1 MNIALE
7 PLLYI
12 AAALIAVGTYGLL
25 TRKDPVAS
33 LLSLQIITHA
43 ILIALVALGRGLAS
57 GTPAEATFPDTFA
70 ALVIAVLGTQA
81 VVGLS
86 LVLYVRRG
94 GARGSD
100 SAPE

>member
-1 MNIALE
+1 MSSYIE

-43 ILIALVALGRGLAS
+43 IRITLVALGRGLAS
-57 GTPAEATFPDTFA
+57 SASRDATFPDTFA
-70 ALVIAVLGTQA
+70 ALVIAALGAQA

-100 SAPE
+100 RP